1 MGGKIGVQRVALV
14 VAGLIAAGAVGT
26 AVWHGRKPADA
37 SPDANALAPAATA
50 DPIGTLEQATRNAP
64 TDATAW
70 QKLGFAYFAQNRYGE
85 AADAY
90 ARAAAIAPDKAV
102 LWSALGE
109 ARVMASEHDPM
120 PAPALEAFRK
130 AAALDKADPRARY
143 FLAVKR
149 DLDGD
154 HAGAL
159 DDWLALLRDSP
170 ADAPWRGDLI
180 RTIDQVATINH
191 LDVKAKLA
199 AMQALPAAAL
209 PHAQE
214 MPLAAQGIP
223 GPNAGD
229 IAAAAR
235 LAPHEQRAMADGMV
249 AKLEARLAADPSNVD
264 GWIMLMRSRMTLGE
278 ADKAR
283 KALTDA
289 IAANPSHATDLRQQ
303 AEVLGIR

>member
-1 MGGKIGVQRVALV
+1 MGAKIGVQRAALV
-14 VAGLIAAGAVGT
+14 VAGLVAASAVGVAVWRGSENRPEAAAAGAI
-26 AVWHGRKPADA
+26 
-37 SPDANALAPAATA
+37 APSA
-50 DPIGTLEQATRNAP
+50 DPVGTLEQAAHDAP
-64 TDATAW
+64 ADATAW
-70 QKLGFAYFAQNRYGE
+70 QKLGLAYFTQNRYGE

-120 PAPALEAFRK
+120 PEPALEAFRK
-130 AAALDKADPRARY
+130 AASLDKADPRARY

-154 HAGAL
+154 HGGAL
-159 DDWLALLRDSP
+159 DDWLELLRVSP
-170 ADAPWRGDLI
+170 ADAPWRTDLV
-180 RTIDQVATINH
+180 RTIQQVATINH
-191 LDVKAKLA
+191 IDVTKKLA
-199 AMQALPAAAL
+199 EAQALPAAAL
-209 PHAQE
+209 PHAAE

-223 GPNAGD
+223 GPSAGD

-235 LAPHEQRAMADGMV
+235 MAPHEQREMADGMV
-249 AKLEARLAADPSNVD
+249 ARLEARLAAEPSNVD

-278 ADKAR
+278 SDKAR
-283 KALTDA
+283 KALADA
-289 IAANPSHATDLRQQ
+289 IAANPARAGELRQQ